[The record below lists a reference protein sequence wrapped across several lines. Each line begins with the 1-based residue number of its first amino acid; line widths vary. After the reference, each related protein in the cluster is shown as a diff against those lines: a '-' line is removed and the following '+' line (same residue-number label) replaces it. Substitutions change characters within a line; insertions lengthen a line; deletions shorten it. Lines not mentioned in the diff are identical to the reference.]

1 MILDQLTNLH
11 RYIPALPALETV
23 SSILES
29 GVLKTQEFG
38 SYKTNDPRVRYNL
51 FTYTTEKQRAEVYEV
66 HRKEIDVQILLSGFE
81 RMEIADSSTLEVTHP
96 YDEAKDALFGPAQ
109 SKVTFHADP
118 SVFAL
123 FFPGE
128 PHGPNLIDTESST
141 VVKVVFKVLA
151 E

>member
-1 MILDQLTNLH
+1 MILDQLTNLS

-23 SSILES
+23 ASILSS

-38 SYKTNDPRVRYNL
+38 SYKTEDPRVRYNL
-51 FTYTTEKQRAEVYEV
+51 FTYTTEKQVADVYEV
-66 HRKEIDVQILLSGFE
+66 HRKEIDVQILLSGHE
-81 RMEIADSSTLEVTHP
+81 RMEIADPETLKVTKP

-109 SKVTFHADP
+109 SNVTFHADP
-118 SVFAL
+118 SGFAL

-128 PHGPNLIDTESST
+128 PHAPNLIDGESTT